1 MIAAV
6 ATDEEA
12 TLAAR
17 LEALLNARRTGTGRF
32 EVQNFGVSSAST
44 GQELVTYRSIARRY
58 QPDVVVLAF
67 NAANDLADNCTCL
80 SQAHRL
86 YFDLDSGGRLVGHRS
101 SPPLAGVS
109 RWLDRHSRF
118 YVWQKTAVAR
128 LRSGWRESQQVL
140 EPWHEVFRSDESAAG
155 AEAWT
160 ITEALLGAL
169 REETRADGATLVLA
183 LVPAPEQVYDD
194 LWQDLL
200 RRAGSSAIGFERG
213 NPERRLGMIARRL
226 GIELVDLGVALRSAA
241 PRASSQVEAERL
253 FFAGR
258 YHWNDAGN
266 RVAAEALADAV
277 RRRQPTDPA
286 RPR

>member
-1 MIAAV
+1 MDAARTRRRLGAWLERVLLSLCASILVLLACEVGTRCLTPLGPALLVMDPQVGKRWLTGFTGDVFVPEAGRAVHLRFHRDGFRGPDLPYQKAPGTVRVALLGDSMIAAV

-101 SPPLAGVS
+101 SPPLAGVG

-128 LRSGWRESQQVL
+128 LRSRWRESQQAL
-140 EPWHEVFRSDESAAG
+140 EPWHEVFRSEESAAG
-155 AEAWT
+155 DRS
-160 ITEALLGAL
+160 LGDH
-169 REETRADGATLVLA
+169 RGAA
-183 LVPAPEQVYDD
+183 
-194 LWQDLL
+194 
-200 RRAGSSAIGFERG
+200 RG
-213 NPERRLGMIARRL
+213 
-226 GIELVDLGVALRSAA
+226 
-241 PRASSQVEAERL
+241 
-253 FFAGR
+253 
-258 YHWNDAGN
+258 
-266 RVAAEALADAV
+266 
-277 RRRQPTDPA
+277 PA
-286 RPR
+286 RGDPR

>member
-1 MIAAV
+1 M
-6 ATDEEA
+6 
-12 TLAAR
+12 
-17 LEALLNARRTGTGRF
+17 
-32 EVQNFGVSSAST
+32 
-44 GQELVTYRSIARRY
+44 
-58 QPDVVVLAF
+58 
-67 NAANDLADNCTCL
+67 
-80 SQAHRL
+80 
-86 YFDLDSGGRLVGHRS
+86 
-101 SPPLAGVS
+101 
-109 RWLDRHSRF
+109 
-118 YVWQKTAVAR
+118 
-128 LRSGWRESQQVL
+128 
-140 EPWHEVFRSDESAAG
+140 
-155 AEAWT
+155 
-160 ITEALLGAL
+160 
-169 REETRADGATLVLA
+169 LA
-183 LVPAPEQVYDD
+183 LVPAPEQIYDD

-200 RRAGSSAIGFERG
+200 RRAGSSALGFERG